1 MKILFFAFFSA
12 FLELLWPM
20 ANSISIKGELGPI
33 LPGFVTYNETHIPF
47 ALTRTISKDGDPRFR
62 NC

>member
-33 LPGFVTYNETHIPF
+33 LPGFVTYDERLIYKQLREWSRDEHF
-47 ALTRTISKDGDPRFR
+47 F
-62 NC
+62 

>member
-33 LPGFVTYNETHIPF
+33 LPGFVTYVYVCACVCF
-47 ALTRTISKDGDPRFR
+47 F
-62 NC
+62 

>member
-33 LPGFVTYNETHIPF
+33 LPGFVTYGHFVVNLHANVSAFFIM
-47 ALTRTISKDGDPRFR
+47 LI
-62 NC
+62 

>member
-33 LPGFVTYNETHIPF
+33 LPGFVTYVWKWKTSQIW
-47 ALTRTISKDGDPRFR
+47 
-62 NC
+62 